1 MGSWGWCGCLV
12 FEDCFF
18 SAKRPVEAKVD
29 VSRFLGLCQALK
41 YCNLQYFYVFG
52 MEKDEKV
59 FLLQRAEHCVNTSVL
74 ARHWPKN
81 AVNTVTFAT
90 RGTKHRKY
98 CGFVLPRR
106 QKQWYLRCF
115 MLGKCPKSVKTQSI

>member
-1 MGSWGWCGCLV
+1 MIIYVYPFLDILSIYIYMYMYITNASRRRVCIRRSCG
-12 FEDCFF
+12 
-18 SAKRPVEAKVD
+18 EAN
-29 VSRFLGLCQALK
+29 LGC
-41 YCNLQYFYVFG
+41 G
-52 MEKDEKV
+52 
-59 FLLQRAEHCVNTSVL
+59 
-74 ARHWPKN
+74 PKN
-81 AVNTVTFAT
+81 TVNTVIFAT

>member
-1 MGSWGWCGCLV
+1 VGEWVRGVGADALFSRIV
-12 FEDCFF
+12 FF

-90 RGTKHRKY
+90 RGTKHRK
-98 CGFVLPRR
+98 
-106 QKQWYLRCF
+106 
-115 MLGKCPKSVKTQSI
+115 

>member
-1 MGSWGWCGCLV
+1 MAKLIWGVWGGVVVFKAEAAGRWGNGFVGLV
-12 FEDCFF
+12 RMPCFRGLFF

-90 RGTKHRKY
+90 RGTKHRK
-98 CGFVLPRR
+98 
-106 QKQWYLRCF
+106 
-115 MLGKCPKSVKTQSI
+115 